1 MEENK
6 QLKETLNEVGI
17 DLVKTLVKNLLA
29 ADKKATGQL
38 IRSIDYKV
46 VEKAQSV
53 MVELIAADYLT
64 IVDEGRR
71 PGKQPPTKALDKW
84 VIARGIAPRDKKG
97 RFIPRESVK
106 FLIARSIGRNGIR
119 PTGVLQKTID
129 EVYAKKQ
136 KVLELAAIDDINK
149 MIDKI
154 IK

>member
-1 MEENK
+1 MEANNN
-6 QLKETLNEVGI
+6 LKEALDEVGI

-29 ADKKATGQL
+29 ADKKATGGL

-46 VEKAQSV
+46 IEKANIL
-53 MVELIAADYLT
+53 MVELLAADYLT

-97 RFIPRESVK
+97 RFISRESVK
-106 FLIARSIGRNGIR
+106 FLIARSIGRKGIK
-119 PTGVLQKTID
+119 PTGVLKKTID
-129 EVYAKKQ
+129 EVYGRKQ
-136 KVLELAAIDDINK
+136 KLLELAAIGDINK